1 MKKLT
6 YIALAM
12 SLAFV
17 APNMVRA
24 DDSKPADPKSD
35 DQKKEDPA
43 PTPPKKED
51 PGQGQGRRQ
60 RGQRGQRGSMADR
73 LKEALGLTDDQ
84 VTQIKKIE
92 EDARAADKKAHE
104 NDPKGPGQDRS
115 KMRERMKELHDGIV
129 AKVRDILTD
138 EQKTKLDDYL
148 KKQEENR
155 KKRQEQGQ
163 KQKQA

>member
-1 MKKLT
+1 MKKIT
-6 YIALAM
+6 YFALAM

-17 APNMVRA
+17 APNMARA

-43 PTPPKKED
+43 PTPPQKED
-51 PGQGQGRRQ
+51 PGQGRGNRQ

-84 VTQIKKIE
+84 VTKVKKIE
-92 EDARAADKKAHE
+92 EEARAADKKAHE
-104 NDPKGPGQDRS
+104 NDPKEQAPDRS
-115 KMRERMKELHDGIV
+115 KMRDRMKEVNDGII
-129 AKVRDILTD
+129 AKVRDVLTD
-138 EQKTKLDDYL
+138 EQKTKLDDFL

-155 KKRQEQGQ
+155 KKRQDQQQ
-163 KQKQA
+163 KQKQT